1 MNKLAFFLNN
11 NKILFL
17 SWFCAFFCI
26 IIEIMFL
33 EGIPFYK
40 YLIYFDYLLIAFIA
54 FSIFYSFYQSIK
66 NININK
72 MYAFVILILHLVAW
86 IIFPYVLI
94 DDGIDGIDKN
104 NITKLFVSIFMNIC
118 VFVYLYHNFK
128 KKSIAIF
135 FCLFFCSVISVLLSI
150 FLLFVGYSYVYS
162 DYL

>member
-1 MNKLAFFLNN
+1 MNSLMFFLNN

-17 SWFCAFFCI
+17 SWFCAFFCVFF
-26 IIEIMFL
+26 EIMCFK
-33 EGIPFYK
+33 EIPFYK
-40 YLIYFDYLLIAFIA
+40 YLIYFDYLLIAFIV
-54 FSIFYSFYQSIK
+54 FSIFYSFYKSIK
-66 NININK
+66 NSNINK
-72 MYAFVILILHLVAW
+72 ILAFVLLIFYLMTW

-94 DDGIDGIDKN
+94 DDVIDGIDKN
-104 NITKLFVSIFMNIC
+104 NSIRLFISIFINIFF
-118 VFVYLYHNFK
+118 FVYLYHNFK